1 MERLRIEPI
10 INDNEDDLICH
21 WLPEGSRV
29 EYDQR
34 WNGDVCAAHFQ
45 AIEEHYI
52 EGHNV

>member
-10 INDNEDDLICH
+10 INDCKDDLIYD

-29 EYDQR
+29 GYDQR
-34 WNGDVCAAHFQ
+34 QNGDVFAAHFQ
-45 AIEEHYI
+45 AIEERHI